1 VRRGLRFRLAL
12 TIVALVAITA
22 TVLGVGASVAVENVL
37 RGRLLADAE
46 REANFDLS
54 VLVPAALESG
64 ANRRAFEASD
74 LPGTF
79 RRRGNLQ
86 TLVDWGR
93 GDQWVSAPQLSGAL
107 DALPADIR
115 RTGDAG
121 RNLVYAW
128 STVAGSPSLVVGG
141 RPAAAKATFWFVR
154 DTSDIEGAL
163 TTLRIALGVGALLL
177 VLIALLAARRLAR
190 GILQPIASS
199 AAVARRLADG
209 DLSARVPVSGGDELG
224 AWARSF
230 NAMAGAL
237 EETVAQLRAA
247 ESQNRRFVS
256 DVAHELRTPL
266 AALVAEAS
274 LVRDGLAQGDLGPGE
289 RRAAELLVA
298 DVARLRVLV
307 EDLMELSRFDAAAE
321 EPRRETVDL
330 AALVRAIASSRAPNA
345 TVETGDEPLL
355 AETEPR
361 RLDRIVGNLLDNAR
375 EHAPGS
381 PVDVTISRA
390 GDRAVIAVRDHGPG
404 VDPSAL
410 PRLFERFWKA
420 DPSRTRGT
428 SGLGLAIAAEHA
440 ALLGGTLAASLPAGG
455 GLRVELKVP
464 LGSPVAR
471 PLPGG
476 DEAVNPEAERWVSS
490 EQASRRPAR

>member
-12 TIVALVAITA
+12 TIVALVAVTA

-37 RGRLLADAE
+37 RARLLAEAE

-54 VLVPAALESG
+54 VLVPAALPAG
-64 ANRRAFEASD
+64 ADRAAFEATD
-74 LPGTF
+74 LPATF
-79 RRRGNLQ
+79 RRRGDLE
-86 TLVDWGR
+86 TIVDWGG
-93 GDQWVSAPQLSGAL
+93 GDEWVSAPQLTGAL
-107 DALPADIR
+107 ATLPAAAL
-115 RTGDAG
+115 RTADQGG
-121 RNLVYAW
+121 HVVFAW
-128 STVAGSPSLVVGG
+128 SAIAGSPSLVVGG
-141 RPAAAKATFWFVR
+141 RPSAARATFWFVR
-154 DTSDIEGAL
+154 DTSDVENAL
-163 TTLRIALGVGALLL
+163 TTLRVALAVGALLL
-177 VLIALLAARRLAR
+177 VVIALLAARRIAR
-190 GILQPIASS
+190 GILRPIGES
-199 AAVARRLADG
+199 ARAAERLANG
-209 DLSARVPVSGGDELG
+209 DLAARVPVGGGDELG

-321 EPRRETVDL
+321 QPRRETVDL
-330 AALVRAIASSRAPNA
+330 GALVRSIAGARAPDA
-345 TVETGDEPLL
+345 RVETPREPLL

-381 PVDVTISRA
+381 RVDVTLSRD
-390 GDRAVIAVRDHGPG
+390 GNDVLIAVRDHGPG
-404 VDPSAL
+404 VDPGAL
-410 PRLFERFWKA
+410 PRLFDRFWKG
-420 DPSRTRGT
+420 DPSRTAGT

-440 ALLGGTLAASLPAGG
+440 GLLGGTIAATLPAGG
-455 GLRVELKVP
+455 GLRVELRLP

-471 PLPGG
+471 PLPAG
-476 DEAVNPEAERWVSS
+476 DVPVNADAERWVSS
-490 EQASRRPAR
+490 EPASGSTPR